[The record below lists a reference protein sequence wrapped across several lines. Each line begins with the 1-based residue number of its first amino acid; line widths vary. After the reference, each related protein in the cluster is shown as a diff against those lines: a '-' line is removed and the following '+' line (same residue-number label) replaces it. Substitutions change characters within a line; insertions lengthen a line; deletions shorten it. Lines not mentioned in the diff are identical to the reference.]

1 MLKKIAVVGG
11 IVAVAGLGIGGA
23 AWAESNSAPQA
34 VAASA
39 SSEDL
44 AVPAVDTIT
53 TTTATAA
60 PGTTAAAEAGKA
72 RRPEGKH
79 RGLAKRLEKVSHAQW
94 VSKDEKTGGFVTH
107 DAVRGSVAAVSAG
120 SITIKAT
127 DGTSETYVVNS
138 STKVHVKGDK
148 GKTSTVAQVKVG
160 DQAAVLGTGASTR
173 TATRILDRGAAK

>member
-34 VAASA
+34 AAA
-39 SSEDL
+39 TASEDSV
-44 AVPAVDTIT
+44 VPAVDTIT

-138 STKVHVKGDK
+138 STKVHVKGEK
-148 GKTSTVAQVKVG
+148 GRTSTVAQVKVG
-160 DQAAVLGTGASTR
+160 DQAAVVGTGASTR
-173 TATRILDRGAAK
+173 TATRILDRGAAE